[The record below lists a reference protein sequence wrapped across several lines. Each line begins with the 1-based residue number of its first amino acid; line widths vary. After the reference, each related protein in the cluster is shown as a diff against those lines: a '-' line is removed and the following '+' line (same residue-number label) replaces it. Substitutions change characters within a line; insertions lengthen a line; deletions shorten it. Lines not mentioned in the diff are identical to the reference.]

1 MLPLLR
7 AFMAGNVLADESV
20 DAGRR
25 DLLSRTPA
33 ALLLGSGALVA
44 PPQADAANKTSNGF
58 DPIDSSFIEF
68 PDEMSRF
75 RAHMRFERNLRDQA
89 EVTSWYHFTQYL
101 VTPGF
106 RPTPIIRFEGLEYSY
121 LRRIG
126 RETWRVHGHN
136 MSFPRDLRTGQMS
149 DAATNPVTGDILKVE
164 PMFLTGDPGML
175 HSPRGFLTLDRLQ
188 PQWVA
193 PNLMFRREGELVKME
208 QIRPAPESW
217 PKMFV
222 ESSSSFVPRREF
234 DNARITSLLYQTS
247 GFYIFPCPKWMNMG
261 DRPGHMLGFWSGRK
275 LRGAHELP
283 MEFRARAQRD
293 RPDLLEA
300 RWEIFEKPIPE
311 ALRTAVI

>member
-7 AFMAGNVLADESV
+7 AFIATETESV

-25 DLLSRTPA
+25 ELLGAAPA
-33 ALLLGSGALVA
+33 ALLLGSGALTA
-44 PPQADAANKTSNGF
+44 TSAAGAASAKSGGLN
-58 DPIDSSFIEF
+58 PIESSFVEF

-75 RAHMRFERNLRDQA
+75 RAHMRFERDLRDQG

-136 MSFPRDLRTGQMS
+136 MSFPRDLRTGQWS
-149 DAATNPVTGDILKVE
+149 DAAKNPVTGETLKVE
-164 PMFLTGDPGML
+164 PVFLTGDPGML
-175 HSPRGFLTLDRLQ
+175 HSPRGFLTLDRQQ
-188 PQWVA
+188 PEWVV
-193 PNLMFRREGELVKME
+193 PNLLFRREGELIKME
-208 QIRPAPESW
+208 QIRPVPESW

-222 ESSSSFVPRREF
+222 ESSCSFVPRREF
-234 DNARITSLLYQTS
+234 DNARITSLLYQTA
-247 GFYIFPCPKWMNMG
+247 GFYIFPFPKWMRMG
-261 DRPGHMLGFWSGRK
+261 DRPGHMLGAWSGRK
-275 LRGAHELP
+275 LRGPHELP
-283 MEFRARAQRD
+283 REFRARAQRD

-300 RWEIFEKPIPE
+300 RWEAFDKPLPE
-311 ALRTAVI
+311 ALRAAVT